1 MPFDVENLKEDEL
14 LDLHHRV
21 VDRLNFLELVRNRD
35 LMLEFNIGDRVV
47 FTPTGRSQ
55 VYGIITKYN
64 KKTVSVITDSGQK
77 WNVGPNLL
85 ERASQSEGE
94 SLSEDNIVPIFK
106 RLDGG

>member
-1 MPFDVENLKEDEL
+1 MPFDVENLNEDEL

-21 VDRLNFLELVRNRD
+21 VDRLNFLEQVRNRD
-35 LMLEFNIGDRVV
+35 LMLEFSIGDRVV
-47 FTPTGRSQ
+47 FTPTGRPQ
-55 VYGIITKYN
+55 IFGKITKYN

-85 ERASQSEGE
+85 ERAPQTEGTA
-94 SLSEDNIVPIFK
+94 LSEDNIVPIFK